1 MARTPKITNQQI
13 LSAAREVF
21 LEKGFGGSTLE
32 IASRANISEASI
44 FKRFSTKE
52 ELFFAAM
59 GIPETPTWVKELE
72 TLSGIGDFQ
81 ANITK
86 ICLEMLKFYREVM
99 PRLMMIRSRG
109 NVIPFGPELAS
120 KPIRDLKALAT
131 FLEREIELGR
141 LHPCDPKITAHVLL
155 GSLMNYIF
163 LEHLDVNVVTPN
175 ADAVFVCGL
184 VEILAQGILPRHS
197 LAAQACLN
205 TDFHHKSPI

>member
-32 IASRANISEASI
+32 IATRANISEASI

-52 ELFFAAM
+52 ELFFAAI
-59 GIPETPTWVKELE
+59 GIPETPVWVKDLE

-81 ANITK
+81 ENITQ

-109 NVIPFGPELAS
+109 NVIPFGPEGAS
-120 KPIRDLKALAT
+120 KPMRDLKALAT
-131 FLEREIELGR
+131 FLEREIEFGR
-141 LHPCDPKITAHVLL
+141 LRPCDPKITAHVLL

-163 LEHLDVNVVTPN
+163 LEHLDTHVNTPTF
-175 ADAVFVCGL
+175 DPVFVQGL
-184 VEILAQGILPRHS
+184 VGILAQGILPQVNS
-197 LAAQACLN
+197 VDVACSN
-205 TDFHHKSPI
+205 TNLHT

>member
-1 MARTPKITNQQI
+1 MARTPKITKEQI

-32 IASRANISEASI
+32 IATRANISEASI

-59 GIPETPTWVKELE
+59 GIPETPVWVKDLE

-81 ANITK
+81 ENITQ

-109 NVIPFGPELAS
+109 NVIPFGPERAS
-120 KPIRDLKALAT
+120 KPMRDLKALAT
-131 FLEREIELGR
+131 FLEREIEFGR

-163 LEHLDVNVVTPN
+163 LEHLDTHVSMPTSDP
-175 ADAVFVCGL
+175 VFVQGL
-184 VEILAQGILPRHS
+184 VGILIHGILPRHHS
-197 LAAQACLN
+197 ADKACSN
-205 TDFHHKSPI
+205 TDSHT